1 MVSFLTSYD
10 YDSYGNPIGEAIS
23 YKRCYIS
30 TSYEYYHEVYGQHGF
45 KTELINISPEK
56 DGLPDDDFI
65 HRVYNLINDRNQTAA
80 LVKHNFNIGK
90 NLLSNQ
96 IINKIFNI

>member
-1 MVSFLTSYD
+1 M
-10 YDSYGNPIGEAIS
+10 
-23 YKRCYIS
+23 
-30 TSYEYYHEVYGQHGF
+30 
-45 KTELINISPEK
+45 NISPKK

-90 NLLSNQ
+90 NLISSIKN
-96 IINKIFNI
+96 